1 MNHENEWKWLHH
13 VVIVCIC
20 FGCFSYVE
28 MTVNSNNWLVLYH
41 WFQWYDMFIYLYIYI
56 SFIIYHLSF
65 IIYHLS
71 YIIYHI
77 SHITYHISHVICHMS
92 YIIYHISY
100 IISPF
105 CARFENIVLIIV
117 GRVNTLSLKRSQ
129 ETHKL
134 QRPKSR
140 GNSPLKMDGLCHGKS
155 IYKCVI

>member
-65 IIYHLS
+65 IIYYISYITYHISHITCHMSYVIYHIS

-77 SHITYHISHVICHMS
+77 SLLRKIREYCPYHRGTCQHVEPQAKPRDAQIATTKVAGKLS
-92 YIIYHISY
+92 S
-100 IISPF
+100 
-105 CARFENIVLIIV
+105 ENGWFMPWKIHL
-117 GRVNTLSLKRSQ
+117 
-129 ETHKL
+129 
-134 QRPKSR
+134 
-140 GNSPLKMDGLCHGKS
+140 
-155 IYKCVI
+155 